1 MAARQTMKETRTA
14 ETASRQ
20 RSRFTGILFTLI
32 SAVGFGIT
40 PMLASGVLGAGM
52 DPIALAFWRCLLVV
66 PVLLLLVLLTP
77 GCGFRMGLRQVV
89 QVAVLSLLG
98 AVITG
103 ILLISSY
110 DYLDTGSATTL
121 NFTYPIFVL
130 VLGGLF
136 FHQRITAWDVG
147 CFALCSAGIVLLC
160 GFGGQLSWKGFGMAL
175 GSGITFGG
183 YLMYLDQ
190 SRVMEKLHI
199 VTFTF
204 YYFLFGA
211 VMLLPIVLLGG
222 RLTFHLPAATWG
234 QTVLYALLC
243 GFLCTFA
250 LQLGVERIGSKLA
263 SILSTME
270 PVVTLVVG
278 VTVLKENVTVLSWVG
293 VALVIAAAILLTCRD
308 SNDKENA

>member
-1 MAARQTMKETRTA
+1 MTARNRKDPPKM
-14 ETASRQ
+14 ETASRE
-20 RSRFTGILFTLI
+20 RGRFTGILFTLL

-52 DPIALAFWRCLLVV
+52 DSIALAFWRCLLVV
-66 PVLLLLVLLTP
+66 PVLLLMVLLMP
-77 GCGFRMGLRQVV
+77 DSGFRMQPRQVL

-130 VLGGLF
+130 LLGGIF
-136 FHQRITAWDVG
+136 FHQKITAWDVG
-147 CFALCSAGIVLLC
+147 CFALCSVGIVLLC
-160 GFGGQLSWKGFGMAL
+160 GFGGQLSWKGFGLAL

-190 SRVMEKLHI
+190 SRIMEKLHI

-211 VMLLPIVLLGG
+211 VMLLPIVLLGE
-222 RLTFHLPAATWG
+222 RLTFHLPTAIWG
-234 QTVLYALLC
+234 QTILYALLC

-263 SILSTME
+263 SIISTLE

-278 VTVLKENVTVLSWVG
+278 VAVLHEQVTIVNWIG
-293 VALVIAAAILLTCRD
+293 VAVILIAAMLLTCR
-308 SNDKENA
+308 SNNDKENV

>member
-1 MAARQTMKETRTA
+1 
-14 ETASRQ
+14 
-20 RSRFTGILFTLI
+20 
-32 SAVGFGIT
+32 
-40 PMLASGVLGAGM
+40 
-52 DPIALAFWRCLLVV
+52 
-66 PVLLLLVLLTP
+66 
-77 GCGFRMGLRQVV
+77 
-89 QVAVLSLLG
+89 
-98 AVITG
+98 
-103 ILLISSY
+103 
-110 DYLDTGSATTL
+110 
-121 NFTYPIFVL
+121 
-130 VLGGLF
+130 
-136 FHQRITAWDVG
+136 
-147 CFALCSAGIVLLC
+147 
-160 GFGGQLSWKGFGMAL
+160 MAL

-278 VTVLKENVTVLSWVG
+278 VTVLKESVTVLSWVG

>member
-1 MAARQTMKETRTA
+1 MTARNRKAPPKM
-14 ETASRQ
+14 ETASRE
-20 RSRFTGILFTLI
+20 RGRFTGILFTLL

-52 DPIALAFWRCLLVV
+52 DSIALAFWRCLLVV

-77 GCGFRMGLRQVV
+77 GCGFRMGLRQVL

-211 VMLLPIVLLGG
+211 VMLLPIVLLGE
-222 RLTFHLPAATWG
+222 RLTFHLPTAIWG
-234 QTVLYALLC
+234 QTILYALLC

-263 SILSTME
+263 SIISTLE

-278 VTVLKENVTVLSWVG
+278 VAVLHEQVTIVNWIG
-293 VALVIAAAILLTCRD
+293 VAVILIAAMLLTCR
-308 SNDKENA
+308 SNNDKENV

>member
-1 MAARQTMKETRTA
+1 MTARNRKDPPKM
-14 ETASRQ
+14 ETASRE
-20 RSRFTGILFTLI
+20 RGRFTGILFTLL

-66 PVLLLLVLLTP
+66 PVLLLMVLLTP
-77 GCGFRMGLRQVV
+77 DSGFRMQPRQVL

-130 VLGGLF
+130 LLGGIF
-136 FHQRITAWDVG
+136 FHQKITVWDVG
-147 CFALCSAGIVLLC
+147 CFALCSVGIVLLC
-160 GFGGQLSWKGFGMAL
+160 GFGGQLSWKGFGLAL

-183 YLMYLDQ
+183 YLMYLEQ
-190 SRVMEKLHI
+190 SRIMEKLHI

-222 RLTFHLPAATWG
+222 KLTFHLSASVWG

-263 SILSTME
+263 SIISTLE

-278 VTVLKENVTVLSWVG
+278 VAVLHEQVTIVNWIG
-293 VALVIAAAILLTCRD
+293 VAVILIAAMLLTCR
-308 SNDKENA
+308 SNNDKENA